1 MAIACRTRSGT
12 LVGPGI
18 CRKWRPVCG
27 RGWFR
32 MRRRSNQGAGQSGAG
47 QSGGRAVC
55 PGNDGATRQA
65 EARGDIPQS
74 LKAAACL
81 RASVPTRRKV
91 APIGVDRSTNRLFK
105 ENSMRGS
112 LFGEVLL
119 TALLAASPLA
129 AWAQTGSN
137 FGFGGGSVIGGGGGA
152 GGVSSGGA
160 APSSGAGGTGAGGA
174 SGLSSGTS
182 DLAAMAAAAARSA
195 PARARV
201 SASTA

>member
-1 MAIACRTRSGT
+1 
-12 LVGPGI
+12 
-18 CRKWRPVCG
+18 
-27 RGWFR
+27 
-32 MRRRSNQGAGQSGAG
+32 
-47 QSGGRAVC
+47 VC

-91 APIGVDRSTNRLFK
+91 ATTGVDRSTNRLFK

-112 LFGEVLL
+112 LFGKILL
-119 TALLAASPLA
+119 TALLAATPLA

-160 APSSGAGGTGAGGA
+160 AASGGAGGTGVGGAGGL
-174 SGLSSGTS
+174 SGGTSGFGGYGSSG
-182 DLAAMAAAAARSA
+182 SA
-195 PARARV
+195 LGTGPSAV